1 MVMAHKGWGS
11 IWDGFLETGGE
22 LLTDVTDIGT
32 DWLSNKLQHE
42 ADRVES
48 SNPDKQREHNNDY
61 QQPTGEPVNTSALA
75 GVTTTHLMLGAV
87 LLVMLLL
94 LVFYVAKGKK

>member
-1 MVMAHKGWGS
+1 MVKAHKGWGS

-48 SNPDKQREHNNDY
+48 SNPDEQRQNNNDY
-61 QQPTGEPVNTSALA
+61 QQPTGEPVNTSAMA
-75 GVTTTHLMLGAV
+75 GVSTTHLMLGAV